1 MATLSTLILAAGKGT
16 RMRSSLAKVMHPVAD
31 KPMLQHVIETA
42 RELKPVRLGVV
53 SGQGAEQVV
62 PLAESL
68 DAEIVMQTEQ
78 LGTGHAVQQAM
89 NLIEAS
95 EQLLVLYGDVPLTQA
110 VTLQSLVDCGD
121 AESLRILTFKLD
133 DPTGY
138 GRIVRNDVGDVICI
152 TEQKDADAATLA
164 IQEVNSGIMVLPC
177 GWLQSALSKLSNQN
191 AQGEYYL
198 TDLVALAVA
207 EGIAIATVCCDDN
220 VQVAGVNNRQQLADL
235 EREYQQRQAAGLM
248 AQGVTLLDPMR
259 FDVRGSVEVGEDIT
273 IDVNVILAGK
283 VVIGDNVKIGANC
296 VITDAVIGEGTEILP
311 NCVLEDCTIGDNTN
325 IGPFARIR
333 PGTVLANDAKIG
345 NFVETKNANI
355 GLGSKVNHL
364 SYIGDTDMGAGVNIG
379 AGTITCN
386 YDGANKHRTTIGDN
400 AFIGSDSQLV
410 APVTVGEG
418 ATVAAGTT
426 LRKDAPPNALTLTK
440 SDQRSLTGW
449 KRPTKPAK
457 PKSKQDKK

>member
-16 RMRSSLAKVMHPVAD
+16 RMRSSLAKVMHPIAN

-42 RELKPVRLGVV
+42 HELNPVRLAIV

-62 PLAESL
+62 PFAASL

-78 LGTGHAVQQAM
+78 LGTGHAVMQAM
-89 NLIEAS
+89 DLIATS
-95 EQLLVLYGDVPLTQA
+95 DQLLVLYGDVPLTQA
-110 VTLQSLVDCGD
+110 DTLQRLIACGD
-121 AESLRILTFKLD
+121 ATSLRILTFMLD

-138 GRIVRNDVGDVICI
+138 GRIVRNDTGAVNCI

-177 GWLQSALSKLSNQN
+177 DWLQVALPQLSNKN

-207 EGIAIATVCCDDN
+207 EGVTIATTCCEDN
-220 VQVAGVNNRQQLADL
+220 AQVEGVNNRQQLASL
-235 EREYQQRQAAGLM
+235 EREYQYRQAERLM
-248 AQGVTLLDPMR
+248 AQGVTLLDPNR
-259 FDVRGSVEVGEDIT
+259 FDVRGLVEVGEDIT

-283 VVIGDNVKIGANC
+283 VVMGDNVKIGANC
-296 VITDAVIGEGTEILP
+296 VITDAVIGANTEIFP
-311 NCVLEDCTIGDNTN
+311 NSVLEDCVIGEQVS

-333 PGTVLANDAKIG
+333 PGTVLANEAKIG

-410 APVTVGEG
+410 APITVGEG
-418 ATVAAGTT
+418 ATIAAGTT
-426 LRKDAPPNALTLTK
+426 LRKDAPANALTLTK
-440 SDQRSLTGW
+440 SVQRSLTGW
-449 KRPTKPAK
+449 KRPTK
-457 PKSKQDKK
+457 QDKT

>member
-16 RMRSSLAKVMHPVAD
+16 RMRSSQAKVMHPIAD

-42 RELKPVRLGVV
+42 RELTPIRLAVV

-78 LGTGHAVQQAM
+78 LGTGHAVMQAM
-89 NLIEAS
+89 TLIEAS
-95 EQLLVLYGDVPLTQA
+95 DQLLVLYGDVPLTQA
-110 VTLQSLVDCGD
+110 ATLQSLVDCGD
-121 AESLRILTFKLD
+121 AESLRILTFILD

-138 GRIVRNDVGDVICI
+138 GRIVRNDAGDVTCI
-152 TEQKDADAATLA
+152 TEQKDADVATLA
-164 IQEVNSGIMVLPC
+164 INEVNSGIMVLPC

-207 EGIAIATVCCDDN
+207 EGVAIATVCCADD
-220 VQVAGVNNRQQLADL
+220 VQVAGVNNRQQLANL
-235 EREYQQRQAAGLM
+235 EREYQKRQAVALM

-296 VITDAVIGEGTEILP
+296 VITDAVIGAGTEILP
-311 NCVLEDCTIGDNTN
+311 NCVLEDCRIGANTN

-333 PGTVLANDAKIG
+333 PGTVLANEAKIG

-400 AFIGSDSQLV
+400 AFIGSDSQLI

-426 LRKDAPPNALTLTK
+426 LRKDAPADALTLTK

-449 KRPTKPAK
+449 KRPVKQVK
-457 PKSKQDKK
+457 MKQDQK